1 MKKNKIVSTEDQL
14 RELFREDDFLDVE
27 PPDDFVQN
35 VMGSLPNRTP
45 ETSSGFD
52 RFSRVMRSCWELF
65 SNPVTV
71 NISPLQIAA
80 SLAVVLCSIS
90 FLYDLPYRKQGRL
103 VEAVHTTPVGLRL
116 KAVSF
121 ALPDPDR
128 KFSSAVVI
136 GSFNKWQSQG
146 FEMSYDEEKDA
157 WVLEHE
163 LPPGD
168 YEYVFLV
175 DGDAPMPDPRAAF
188 YVQDNFG
195 NKNAL
200 LQVGGVMHD
209 L

>member
-1 MKKNKIVSTEDQL
+1 MKKNKTVTTEERL
-14 RELFREDDFLDVE
+14 RKLFHEDGFLDVE
-27 PPDDFVQN
+27 PPDNFLEN
-35 VMGSLPNRTP
+35 VMGNLPNKVPTTLSP
-45 ETSSGFD
+45 FD
-52 RFSRVMRSCWELF
+52 RFSRGIRNCWSIF
-65 SNPVTV
+65 SNPITV
-71 NISPLQIAA
+71 NISPLQVTA
-80 SLAVVLCSIS
+80 SFALIFCCIS
-90 FLYDLPYRKQGRL
+90 FLYDTPYRKQGRL
-103 VEAVHTTPVGLRL
+103 VNAVQTTPVALQL

-146 FEMSYDEEKDA
+146 FEMSYNEEKEA

-175 DGDAPMPDPRAAF
+175 NGDAPLPDPRAAF
-188 YVQDNFG
+188 YVHDSFG

-200 LQVGGVMHD
+200 LQVGGVLHD

>member
-1 MKKNKIVSTEDQL
+1 MKKNKIICTEDQL
-14 RELFREDDFLDVE
+14 RKLFREDDFLDVE
-27 PPDDFVQN
+27 PPDDFVLN
-35 VMGSLPNRTP
+35 VMGNLQNKAP
-45 ETSSGFD
+45 EASSGFD
-52 RFSRVMRSCWELF
+52 RFSRVIRSCWNLF

-71 NISPLQIAA
+71 NISPLQIAT
-80 SLAVVLCSIS
+80 SLAIVLCSIS
-90 FLYDLPYRKQGRL
+90 FLYDVPYKKQGRL
-103 VEAVHTTPVGLRL
+103 VEAIHTAPVGLRL

-121 ALPDPDR
+121 ALPDPER

-136 GSFNKWQSQG
+136 GSFNKWQSHG
-146 FEMSYDEEKDA
+146 FEMSYNEEKES

-188 YVQDNFG
+188 YVQDSFG

-200 LQVGGVMHD
+200 LQVGGAQYD